1 MLPGRAL
8 FRADA
13 AQTLG
18 AGHIYRCLALAD
30 GLADK
35 GWSCTFAVGVE
46 TETAAPVLFRSRH
59 RVVPAEP
66 LENSVDLLVV
76 DHYGLDHEF
85 ESRCRRWAKRI
96 LAIDDLA
103 DRRHDCDL
111 LLDQT
116 LGRATTD
123 YDDLLPA
130 GCVALLGPRYA
141 LLRPTFG
148 EVRSHALSRRDGEMR
163 RILISVGGTDPR
175 NMTSRAL
182 RALLGCGF
190 AGNIDVVLGG
200 NSPNRET
207 VAALVAA
214 CEGRARLHFDTPHM
228 ATLMT
233 EADLA
238 IGACGTSSWERCV
251 LGLPTVGLVTADN
264 QEMISA
270 ELEAVGAVMSVGG
283 WNEASEARIGAA
295 VEHLSNSPED
305 LRRMSEAATAVCDGG
320 GVARVIA
327 AVSCL

>member
-1 MLPGRAL
+1 MRSGRAV

-13 AQTLG
+13 AQALG
-18 AGHIYRCLALAD
+18 AGHIYRCLALAN
-30 GLADK
+30 GLAEA
-35 GWSCTFAVGVE
+35 GWTCTFAVGPE
-46 TETAAPVLFRSRH
+46 TRTAAPVLFQSGH
-59 RVVPAEP
+59 QVIPAEA
-66 LENSVDLLVV
+66 LEGSADLLVV

-85 ESRCRRWAKRI
+85 ENRCRRWAKRI

-111 LLDQT
+111 LVDQT
-116 LGRATTD
+116 LGRATAD
-123 YDDLLPA
+123 YDGLVSA

-148 EVRSHALSRRDGEMR
+148 EARAHALSRRDGGMR

-175 NMTSRAL
+175 DMTSRAL
-182 RALLGCGF
+182 RAIVGCGF

-200 NSPNRET
+200 SSPNRET
-207 VAALVAA
+207 VAALVSA
-214 CEGRARLHFDTPHM
+214 CEGRARLHLDTPHM
-228 ATLMT
+228 AALMT

-270 ELEAVGAVMSVGG
+270 ELSAVGAVMSVGG
-283 WNEASEARIGAA
+283 WNEAFEARIGAA

-305 LRRMSEAATAVCDGG
+305 LRRMSEAAAAVCDGG